1 MARTKTDVNRAEHII
16 QAAEELFARYGYER
30 TSIEDIAKHLG
41 IGKGSVYLDF
51 RTKEDILFTILER
64 HAQFLMGRVKEKLD
78 AKDRSALEILSEIF
92 RENPG
97 SCYERVTRDIHTPEA
112 LLHSS
117 IQMKKR
123 FSHYFIEK
131 RQMLLMLL
139 KRAAEQGEIPPENAS
154 EDVARAL
161 MQASCSLYP
170 PYLDNY
176 SEEMSMPPK
185 EEFLRRGQILFDLLI
200 KGLKS

>member
-16 QAAEELFARYGYER
+16 KAAEELFARYGYER

-64 HAQFLMGRVKEKLD
+64 HAQFLMGRMKERIE
-78 AKDRSALEILSEIF
+78 ANEGSALEILKDIF
-92 RENPG
+92 RENP
-97 SCYERVTRDIHTPEA
+97 SNCYDRVTRDIHTPEA

-131 RQMLLMLL
+131 RAMILTLL
-139 KRAAEQGEIPPENAS
+139 KRAAAQGEIPDKNAT
-154 EDVARAL
+154 EDMARAF

-176 SEEMSMPPK
+176 SEEMSRPSK
-185 EEFLRRGQILFDLLI
+185 EEFVRRSQILCDLLI
-200 KGLKS
+200 KGLQS